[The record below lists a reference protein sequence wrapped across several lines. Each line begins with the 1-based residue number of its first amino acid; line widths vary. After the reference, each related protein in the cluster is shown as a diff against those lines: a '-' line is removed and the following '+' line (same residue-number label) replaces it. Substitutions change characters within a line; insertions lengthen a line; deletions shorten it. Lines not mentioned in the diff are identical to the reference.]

1 MSSPTAW
8 PAEEDGSLSVQPGD
22 DRRLGAAMD
31 LSPLGISPIEE
42 DVYRYFLEHPNRGLP
57 DVGPELGLDCDTVE
71 GAVEQLERLG
81 LLDAS
86 QCHQVRSADP
96 QAAIEHLIEQRI
108 GELNDEIRQVLAA
121 RATVSSLK
129 DTAQQ
134 ADALDCSPNV
144 ERVSGAEQI
153 PKRIEDLAFF
163 CHEESLALWPA
174 STPVDNAPEL
184 ARPLDLR
191 ALRRGIALQS
201 VYHRECLEDTDTAAN
216 LRDLVRLGA
225 EIRVT
230 EHEIDWLLVYD
241 RTVAVVPADPA
252 GRERS
257 ALLVREPGLVAQLV
271 THFRGIWDAA
281 RDITEY
287 FDADAP
293 DAGLS
298 ENEKLVLEALAT
310 ADKDEAAARQ
320 MGVSVRTFR
329 RYVADLMMRL
339 GAANRFHAALKAKEK
354 GWM

>member
-1 MSSPTAW
+1 
-8 PAEEDGSLSVQPGD
+8 
-22 DRRLGAAMD
+22 MD

-96 QAAIEHLIEQRI
+96 QDAIEHLIEQRI
-108 GELNDEIRQVLAA
+108 GQLNDEIRQVLAA
-121 RATVSSLK
+121 RATVPSLK

-134 ADALDCSPNV
+134 ADTLDCSPNV
-144 ERVSGAEQI
+144 ERVSGSEQI
-153 PKRIEDLAFF
+153 LKRIEDLAFF
-163 CHEESLALWPA
+163 CHEESLALWP
-174 STPVDNAPEL
+174 SSIPVENAPEL

-201 VYHRECLEDTDTAAN
+201 VYHRKCLENPDTAAN
-216 LRDLVRLGA
+216 LRELVGLGA
-225 EIRVT
+225 DVRVT
-230 EHEIDWLLVYD
+230 ESEIDWLLVYD
-241 RTVAVVPADPA
+241 RTVAVVPADP
-252 GRERS
+252 GRRERA

-281 RDITEY
+281 GDTIDYLDVEASDSMLT
-287 FDADAP
+287 
-293 DAGLS
+293 
-298 ENEKLVLEALAT
+298 ENERLVLEALAT

-339 GAANRFHAALKAKEK
+339 GASNRFHAALKAKEK

>member
-1 MSSPTAW
+1 
-8 PAEEDGSLSVQPGD
+8 
-22 DRRLGAAMD
+22 MD

-42 DVYRYFLEHPNRGLP
+42 DVYRYFLEHPSRGLP

-86 QCHQVRSADP
+86 QCHRVRSADP
-96 QAAIEHLIEQRI
+96 QDAIEHLIEQRI

-121 RATVSSLK
+121 RATVPALK

-134 ADALDCSPNV
+134 ADLADCSPNV

-153 PKRIEDLAFF
+153 HKRIEDLAFF

-174 STPVDNAPEL
+174 TTPVENAPDL

-201 VYHRECLEDTDTAAN
+201 VYHRKCLEDPDIAAN
-216 LRDLVRLGA
+216 LRDLVKLGA
-225 EIRVT
+225 NVRVT
-230 EHEIDWLLVYD
+230 ENEVDWLLVYD
-241 RTVAVVPADPA
+241 RTVAVVPADP
-252 GRERS
+252 GRRERG
-257 ALLVREPGLVAQLV
+257 ALMVREPGLVAQLV
-271 THFRGIWDAA
+271 THFRGIWEAA
-281 RDITEY
+281 RDVSEY
-287 FDADAP
+287 LDTAVP
-293 DAGLS
+293 DTLLS
-298 ENEKLVLEALAT
+298 DNERLVLEALAT